1 MTGITEEEIVAVH
14 SIVCSY
20 FGQEPHIKDRGAIKS
35 IAERPDTVLFG
46 TYQPYG
52 DVFAKAAA
60 IMEAILRW
68 HPFIDGNKRTAL
80 MAATAYLHNNGYTLG
95 TPPSVVDFVLKAAG
109 SKDNDAEST
118 ERLIESIASW
128 LKSMSTKA

>member
-1 MTGITEEEIVAVH
+1 MTGITEEEIIAVH

-20 FGQEPHIKDRGAIKS
+20 FGHDPHIKDRGAIKS
-35 IAERPDTVLFG
+35 IAERPDTMLFG
-46 TYQPYG
+46 TYRPYS
-52 DVFAKAAA
+52 DVFSKAAA

-80 MAATAYLHNNGYTLG
+80 MVAISYMHDNGYKLV
-95 TPPSVVDFVLKAAG
+95 TPTSAMDFVVNVANN
-109 SKDNDAEST
+109 KDNDAEST
-118 ERLIESIASW
+118 EKLIESIASW